1 MSKVNNDIEVTK
13 ESKIFWLEDFEGSAQ
28 GGYFIRNM
36 LKDFFIKLEENGKT
50 PVGIK
55 YDGSYNLEILVK
67 NE

>member
-1 MSKVNNDIEVTK
+1 MSEVDNDIEVAK
-13 ESKIFWLEDFEGSAQ
+13 ESKIFWLEDFEGAAQ

-36 LKDFFIKLEENGKT
+36 LKDFFVKLEENGKI

>member
-1 MSKVNNDIEVTK
+1 MSEVNNDIEVEIK
-13 ESKIFWLEDFEGSAQ
+13 PQIFWLEDFEGSAQ

-55 YDGSYNLEILVK
+55 YNGSYNLEILVK

>member
-1 MSKVNNDIEVTK
+1 MSEVNNDIEVEIK
-13 ESKIFWLEDFEGSAQ
+13 PQIFWLEDFEGSAQ

-36 LKDFFIKLEENGKT
+36 LKDFFAKLEENGKT

-55 YDGSYNLEILVK
+55 YNGSYNLEILVK

>member
-1 MSKVNNDIEVTK
+1 MSEVNNDIEVEIK
-13 ESKIFWLEDFEGSAQ
+13 PQIFWLEDFEGSAQ

-36 LKDFFIKLEENGKT
+36 LKDFFIKLEESGKT